1 MKHLLSTTLAALHF
15 GAVSIT
21 NAADAT
27 WVSAK
32 PEAAPALAR
41 AATAAG
47 LSAKAGSVDAPPASG
62 VMILESLEGMVLS
75 DEQAKRVGEF
85 VRTGGGL
92 LLSVGEKPGRAVMR
106 LAFLSPTAAWAVSAS
121 KGGVRNGAAL
131 GSAEAAFFGNEAT
144 VRGVRVPFLWE
155 LRPFHAVERG
165 QARYDRF
172 ERPIPWG
179 VHGNAADM
187 KTLLPPGS
195 DWWTRPLL
203 NRDWQIR
210 ARADDLA
217 GSPLLLTGRY
227 GAGRVAVFAS
237 SVETLPD
244 SPAAEAFWKAT
255 LGWLKPASP
264 VAASIPAKL
273 PPPEITAAPAT
284 HSALVTVR
292 NPGATPL
299 DVQVIARILTW
310 EHALVGDE
318 LRAVKVPAGGAMNVE
333 IPLPKPGPMGYAAL
347 EERDAFR
354 LRLGVLSA
362 DGATLLAE
370 TRADLDLGAPVQVD
384 IATEELR
391 AVATPPFPDVPEAG
405 QNTRMGLPVASYA
418 YAPGQTVNATVALT
432 NGLRNLAPLAAVEDE
447 TSPGNESLMAVND
460 EAASTGRKPITT
472 EPTGWGYF
480 ESKAKGQD
488 VLRFTLP
495 QPATLAGIVLIGT
508 GDGYRGEASF
518 NPRSAVVEVDGKEV
532 AHADELAERFMT
544 EHGWVRIPFPAVRGK
559 VVRLTIA
566 GERPTSTL
574 RLAEVLV
581 DGTLAAPPPPTS
593 GTVKVTLH
601 DVLGGTAQPVL
612 TREIS
617 LAPLARTE
625 VPVSVALPAGKRA
638 EFYRLDATFTPKSGA
653 AQTATAPILALQS
666 ANPLLAMS
674 KLKPPKAPQIG
685 VIVTRGFREFFESAV
700 GTNELGDGWGQPDD
714 LVWAYARGLKQLGTN
729 ARARA
734 DRLYVSESDMRHY
747 STPWRQFANGEEFFT
762 VGAPGLVAR
771 MQRDARWKGADT
783 FVLDLAD
790 RWDTGP
796 DIGAIYSWQDFEG
809 FQAWLRARG
818 HAVMTGRTRGEIVA
832 EIEGKLAGPWAAWH
846 QERYV
851 RSITTLRDAFAREG
865 KRIVIWSQGVP
876 LIPNPADA
884 AAIGE
889 SVRGMSDD
897 WTWGMLEENAPFTT
911 GRQMGEVAFN
921 PWLAMSS
928 LNQWGYVS
936 GALNNPQ
943 WHEPVSTTEPS
954 RRALYDRAFRGMLRP
969 DGTYAAMNT
978 YGYSSNAG
986 YAFTLNRADFNE
998 WHRVQQRH
1006 SLLTPDAPLGVGLV
1020 LTTAHLQPVES
1031 RRFAGGGNTELPE
1044 PGVVARALQRLH
1056 EAGIG
1061 VAFSASAGLLEKW
1074 RGDAPLVLVNAEHLS
1089 AAELAA
1095 LRKLTARGVR
1105 IAALC
1110 GVEKVPAG
1118 VAEIFGVKA
1127 DGSPA
1132 TGAKVGEIGSKPVVA
1147 QGGCLF
1153 IPLAST
1159 QLTAADARALA
1170 PLLRERLALPITYP
1184 AGTSGYGFTSN
1195 GRGFIVVEDWLE
1207 QGRTV
1212 SVRLRAKSG
1221 ATGLHAADAN
1231 DHRPLTAK
1239 RDGADWLIEI
1249 PLRPG
1254 DAALVAFEEL

>member
-1 MKHLLSTTLAALHF
+1 MKYLLPVLLAVLPLGRFANCSA
-15 GAVSIT
+15 G
-21 NAADAT
+21 DAT
-27 WVSAK
+27 WIGAT
-32 PEAAPALAR
+32 PAAAPALNR
-41 AATAAG
+41 AAIAEG
-47 LSAKAGSVDAPPASG
+47 LASKSGGIEKPSG
-62 VMILESLEGMVLS
+62 VMILESRERTVLS
-75 DEQAKRVGEF
+75 DEQAERVGEF

-92 LLSVGEKPGRAVMR
+92 LLSVGEKPGRAGMR
-106 LAFLSPTAAWAVSAS
+106 LAFLSPTTAWAVSAS
-121 KGGVRNGAAL
+121 KDGVRGGAGLA
-131 GSAEAAFFGNEAT
+131 SAEAAFFGNEAA

-179 VHGNAADM
+179 VHNSPDM
-187 KTLLPPGS
+187 KVLLPPGS

-255 LGWLKPASP
+255 LGWLKPANP
-264 VAASIPAKL
+264 VAASVPAKL

-284 HSALVTVR
+284 HGALVTVR

-299 DVQVIARILTW
+299 DVQIVARILTW
-310 EHALVGDE
+310 EQAPVGDE
-318 LRAVKVPAGGAMNVE
+318 LRAVKVPAGGAVNVE
-333 IPLPKPGPMGYAAL
+333 IPLPKPGPTGYAAL

-370 TRADLDLGAPVQVD
+370 TRADLDLAAPVQVD

-391 AVATPPFPDVPEAG
+391 AVAAPPFPDVPEPG

-418 YAPGQTVNATVALT
+418 YAPGQTVNATVTLA

-460 EAASTGRKPITT
+460 EAASTGRKPIAT

-480 ESKAKGQD
+480 ESKANGQD

-495 QPATLAGIVLIGT
+495 QPATLAGIVLVGT
-508 GDGYRGEASF
+508 GDAYRGEASF

-532 AHADELAERFMT
+532 ARVEGLAGRFLAER
-544 EHGWVRIPFPAVRGK
+544 GWVRISFPAVRGK
-559 VVRLTIA
+559 VVRLSIA
-566 GERPTSTL
+566 GELPTATL
-574 RLAEVLV
+574 RLAEVHLE
-581 DGTLAAPPPPTS
+581 GTTAAPPPAVS
-593 GTVKVTLH
+593 GTLNVVLR
-601 DVLGGTAQPVL
+601 DALGGAAQPVL

-617 LAPLARTE
+617 AAPLARVE
-625 VPVSVALPAGKRA
+625 LPVSVALPAGRRA
-638 EFYRLDATFTPKSGA
+638 EFFRLDATFTPKGGA
-653 AQTATAPILALQS
+653 AQTSSAPVLALQP
-666 ANPLLAMS
+666 AKPLIAMS
-674 KLKPPKAPQIG
+674 KLKPPKAPHIG
-685 VIVTRGFREFFESAV
+685 LIVTRGFREFFDNAV
-700 GTNELGDGWGQPDD
+700 GTKEDGGGWGQPDD
-714 LVWAYARGLKQLGTN
+714 LVWAYARGLKQLGPN

-734 DRLYVSESDMRHY
+734 DRLWVSESDMRHY
-747 STPWRQFANGEEFFT
+747 STPWRQFTNGEEFFT

-771 MQRDARWKGADT
+771 MQRDPRWKGADT
-783 FVLDLAD
+783 FVLDHSD

-809 FQAWLRARG
+809 FNTWLRARG
-818 HAVMTGRTRGEIVA
+818 DAGLTGRTRREIVA
-832 EIEGKLAGPWAAWH
+832 EIEGKFAGPWAAWH

-865 KRIVIWSQGVP
+865 KRIVISAQGGP

-897 WTWGMLEENAPFTT
+897 WTWGMMEENAPFTT
-911 GRQMGEVAFN
+911 GRQMGALAFN

-954 RRALYDRAFRGMLRP
+954 RRAFYNRAFRGTLRP

-978 YGYSSNAG
+978 YGYNNNAG
-986 YAFTLNRADFNE
+986 YAFTMNAHDFNQ

-1006 SLLTPDAPLGVGLV
+1006 SLLTPDSPLGAGLV

-1044 PGVVARALQRLH
+1044 PRIVARALQRLH
-1056 EAGIG
+1056 EAGVG
-1061 VAFSASAGLLEKW
+1061 VAFSANAGLLEKW
-1074 RGDAPLVLVNAEHLS
+1074 KGDAPLVLVNAENLS
-1089 AAELAA
+1089 APELAA
-1095 LRKLTARGVR
+1095 LQNLAARGVR

-1110 GVEKVPAG
+1110 GAEKVPAG
-1118 VAEIFGVKA
+1118 LAAIFGVKA

-1132 TGAKVGEIGSKPVVA
+1132 AGAKVGEVAGKPVVA
-1147 QGGCLF
+1147 QGGYLF
-1153 IPLAST
+1153 VPLAAT
-1159 QLTAADARALA
+1159 QLTGADARALA
-1170 PLLRERLALPITYP
+1170 PLLRERLALPIAFP

-1212 SVRLRAKSG
+1212 AVRLRAKPG
-1221 ATGLHAADAN
+1221 AKELRAADAN
-1231 DHRPLTAK
+1231 DHRPLTAQ
-1239 RDGADWLIEI
+1239 RDGADWLIEL